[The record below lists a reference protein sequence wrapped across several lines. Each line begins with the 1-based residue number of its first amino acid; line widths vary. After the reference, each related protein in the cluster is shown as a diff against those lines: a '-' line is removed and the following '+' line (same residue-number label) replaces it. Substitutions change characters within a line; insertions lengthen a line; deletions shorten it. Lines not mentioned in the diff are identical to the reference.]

1 MNDNDRSIVGFT
13 MIGHAMVHTYEL
25 SIPILMTIWLLE
37 FSTTAATLGYVVTI
51 GYGLFGV
58 GALPGGILVDRYG
71 SRALICACLAGM
83 GLSFLLV
90 SLTPG
95 ILALAVALGIWGIAA
110 SVYHPAGLTL
120 ISNGVRD
127 RGAGFAYHG
136 MAGNIGIALGPLATA
151 LLLVAFDWRLVA
163 AALAIPSLAA
173 AAAGLVIKF
182 DETAAVES
190 VGIPDGGERDDG
202 GDGGGERRDGSE
214 NESED
219 RDATRSPTSADSLA
233 GLAAETRRLFTV
245 AFLTVFVVVTF
256 SGLYYRGVLTF
267 LPDLLG
273 NFLETAVGDS
283 QLLFDPESPMAEEF
297 DLAQYLYVGLLVVG
311 IAGQYVGGRLVDAVE
326 PDRGLAVVFVAL
338 VVIAL
343 VFVPTA
349 QAGLWPLLAVSVVL
363 GFVLFALQPLEQAT
377 IAKYSRPDTR
387 GLSFGYT
394 YLAIFGI
401 GALGAAIVGTVLT
414 YASPSVMF
422 VVLAGFA
429 GVACLLAL
437 SLGRRDDP
445 GEW

>member
-13 MIGHAMVHTYEL
+13 MIGHALVHTYEL

-37 FSTTAATLGYVVTI
+37 FSTTAATLGYVVTV

-71 SRALICACLAGM
+71 SRALICVCLAGM

-95 ILALAVALGIWGIAA
+95 IFALAVALGIWGIAA

-163 AALAIPSLAA
+163 AALAIPSLAG
-173 AAAGLVIKF
+173 AAAGLAMEF
-182 DETAAVES
+182 DEMAAVES
-190 VGIPDGGERDDG
+190 MGVPDGGEREDG
-202 GDGGGERRDGSE
+202 RDGSE
-214 NESED
+214 GGDGDDGSD
-219 RDATRSPTSADSLA
+219 TRHSSTGVDSLT
-233 GLAAETRRLFTV
+233 GLVAETRRLFTL

-273 NFLETAVGDS
+273 DFLETAVGDTR
-283 QLLFDPESPMAEEF
+283 LLFDPESPMAEEF

-311 IAGQYVGGRLVDAVE
+311 IVGQYVGGRLVDAVE

-338 VVIAL
+338 AVLAV

-377 IAKYSRPDTR
+377 IAKYSVPEAR

-429 GVACLLAL
+429 VVACVLAL
-437 SLGRRDDP
+437 SLGRRADP
-445 GEW
+445 DSW